1 MTRWKKAAI
10 GGAAELT
17 VLLLIHALLLHWFS
31 SHDIVSR
38 IFAAGPHV
46 PPGTLLL
53 TLTFVLVRF
62 LAVFALPGL
71 ILARIGL
78 IIYYWRFDKEG
89 RI

>member
-10 GGAAELT
+10 SGVAEVT
-17 VLLLIHALLLHWFS
+17 VLLVVHGILLSYLS

-46 PPGTLLL
+46 PTWMLLL
-53 TLTFVLVRF
+53 TLLFLLVRF

-78 IIYYWRFDKEG
+78 IIYYWRSDKH
-89 RI
+89 